1 VGPDG
6 RRRFGLAEDDLTL
19 ASGNKPYEALRH
31 RDFRR
36 FALSMLVSLVGS
48 QMQNVAIDWH
58 VWVLTRSPLALGLVG
73 LVRIV
78 PIVILSLVG
87 GLVADRR
94 DRRRVLIVTQSV
106 MALVALALGVVT
118 LLGRDTV
125 GLVYLL
131 TACTSAAGAF
141 DNPSRQSLVPRLVP
155 EKDLPGALAVLLSI
169 FQLASIGGPA
179 LTGLILAGTALGSAP
194 GTSALRGHTDGLAFI
209 YFLNAVSFLGVLVTL
224 FTLKTSGEVA
234 RPEGTAEN
242 PLASLREGLRFVF
255 TTPILVWTMTL
266 DFFATFFAGSMS
278 LLPIFADQVLK
289 AGPAGYGWL
298 RAAPGIGALLGSV
311 WTSVHGLPRR
321 QGRVFLWAVAAYGV
335 TTIVFGLS
343 RSFWL
348 TFGALALVGLSD
360 TISTVVRQTVRQ
372 LVTPDGLRGRMT
384 GVNMIFFMGGP
395 QLGELEAGFVASLFA
410 SAALGASVA
419 VVSGGVGT
427 LLVALFIAAR
437 AKVVRDYDWT
447 DGG

>member
-1 VGPDG
+1 M
-6 RRRFGLAEDDLTL
+6 
-19 ASGNKPYEALRH
+19 ASGHKPYEALKH

-36 FALSMLVSLVGS
+36 LAISMLVSLVGS

-73 LVRIV
+73 LVRVV
-78 PIVILSLVG
+78 PIVVLSLVG

-94 DRRRVLIVTQSV
+94 DRRRVLIVTQSA
-106 MALVALALGVVT
+106 MTLVALALGVVT
-118 LLGRDTV
+118 LLGRDSV
-125 GLVYLL
+125 GLVYVL

-141 DNPSRQSLVPRLVP
+141 DNPSRQSLLPRLVP
-155 EKDLPGALAVLLSI
+155 EKDLPGALAIMISV

-179 LTGLILAGTALGSAP
+179 LTGLILAGTAGEAP
-194 GTSALRGHTDGLAFI
+194 GRAALGGHTGGLALI
-209 YFLNAVSFLGVLVTL
+209 YFLNAASFLGVLVTL
-224 FTLKTSGEVA
+224 FTLRTSGEVA
-234 RPEGTAEN
+234 REEGGPEN
-242 PLASLREGLRFVF
+242 PLTSLKEGLRFVF
-255 TTPILVWTMTL
+255 STPILVWTMTL
-266 DFFATFFAGSMS
+266 DFFATLLAGSMS

-298 RAAPGIGALLGSV
+298 RAAPGIGALVGSV
-311 WTSVHGLPRR
+311 WISVHRLPRR
-321 QGRVFLWAVAAYGV
+321 QGRVFLWAVAAYGA

-348 TFGALALVGLSD
+348 TFGALTLVGLSD
-360 TISTVVRQTVRQ
+360 TFSTVVRQTVRQ
-372 LVTPDGLRGRMT
+372 LVTPDALRGRMT
-384 GVNMIFFMGGP
+384 SVNMIFFMGGP

-427 LLVALFIAAR
+427 LLVVAFIAAR

-447 DGG
+447 ESG

>member
-1 VGPDG
+1 MLV
-6 RRRFGLAEDDLTL
+6 TL
-19 ASGNKPYEALRH
+19 GVVTSPSGHKPYQALKH

-36 FALSMLVSLVGS
+36 LALSMLVSLVGS

-73 LVRIV
+73 LVRVV
-78 PIVILSLVG
+78 PVVILSLVG
-87 GLVADRR
+87 GIVADRH
-94 DRRRVLIVTQSV
+94 DRRRVLIVTQSA
-106 MALVALALGVVT
+106 MTFVALALGVVT
-118 LLGRDTV
+118 ILGRDSV
-125 GLVYLL
+125 GLVYVL

-141 DNPSRQSLVPRLVP
+141 DNPSRQSLLPRLVP
-155 EKDLPGALAVLLSI
+155 EKDLPGALAIMLSV
-169 FQLASIGGPA
+169 FQVASIGGPA
-179 LTGLILAGTALGSAP
+179 LTGLILAGTAGAAP
-194 GTSALRGHTDGLAFI
+194 GGASLGGHTGGLALI
-209 YFLNAVSFLGVLVTL
+209 YFLNALSFLGVLVTL
-224 FTLKTSGEVA
+224 FTLKISGEVA
-234 RPEGTAEN
+234 RAGGAPEN
-242 PLASLREGLRFVF
+242 PLASLKEGLRFVF

-298 RAAPGIGALLGSV
+298 RAAPGIGALVGSV
-311 WTSVHGLPRR
+311 WSSVRSLPRR
-321 QGRVFLWAVAAYGV
+321 QGRVFLWAVAAYGA

-360 TISTVVRQTVRQ
+360 TVSTVVRQTVRQ
-372 LVTPDGLRGRMT
+372 LVTPDALRGRMT

-427 LLVALFIAAR
+427 LLVAAFVAAR
-437 AKVVRDYDWT
+437 AKVVRDYEWRARA
-447 DGG
+447 G

>member
-1 VGPDG
+1 MTSP
-6 RRRFGLAEDDLTL
+6 
-19 ASGNKPYEALRH
+19 SGHKPYQALKH

-36 FALSMLVSLVGS
+36 LAFSMLVSLVGT

-58 VWVLTRSPLALGLVG
+58 VWILTRSPLALGLVG
-73 LVRIV
+73 LVRVV
-78 PIVILSLVG
+78 PIVIFSIVG

-94 DRRRVLIVTQSV
+94 DRRRVLIVTQSA
-106 MALVALALGVVT
+106 MTLVALTLGVVT
-118 LLGRDTV
+118 LLGRDTI

-155 EKDLPGALAVLLSI
+155 EKDLPGALAILLSG
-169 FQLASIGGPA
+169 FQVASIGGPA
-179 LTGLILAGTALGSAP
+179 LTGLILAGTAGATPAGASLH
-194 GTSALRGHTDGLAFI
+194 GHTGGLALI

-224 FTLKTSGEVA
+224 FTLQTSGEITRA
-234 RPEGTAEN
+234 EGAPEN
-242 PLASLREGLRFVF
+242 PLASLKEGLRFVF

-298 RAAPGIGALLGSV
+298 RAAPGIGALIGSV
-311 WTSVHGLPRR
+311 WTSVHSLPRR
-321 QGRVFLWAVAAYGV
+321 QGRVFLWAVAVYGAA
-335 TTIVFGLS
+335 TITFGLS
-343 RSFWL
+343 RGFWL

-372 LVTPDGLRGRMT
+372 LVTPDALRGRMT

-427 LLVALFIAAR
+427 LLVAAFIATR
-437 AKVVRDYDWT
+437 AKVVREYDWSAARPSAWPQEKK
-447 DGG
+447 

>member
-1 VGPDG
+1 M
-6 RRRFGLAEDDLTL
+6 AI
-19 ASGNKPYEALRH
+19 
-31 RDFRR
+31 
-36 FALSMLVSLVGS
+36 SMLVSLVGS

-58 VWVLTRSPLALGLVG
+58 VWVLTRSPLALGFVG
-73 LVRIV
+73 LVRVV

-94 DRRRVLIVTQSV
+94 DRRRVLIVTQSA
-106 MALVALALGVVT
+106 MTLVAFALGVVT

-141 DNPSRQSLVPRLVP
+141 DNPSRQSLLPRLVP
-155 EKDLPGALAVLLSI
+155 EKDLPGALAIMLSV
-169 FQLASIGGPA
+169 FQTASIGGPA
-179 LTGLILAGTALGSAP
+179 LTGLILAGTAVGSAQ
-194 GTSALRGHTDGLAFI
+194 GTSSLQGNTGGLALI

-224 FTLKTSGEVA
+224 FTIRTSGEVA
-234 RPEGTAEN
+234 RAEGAPEN
-242 PLASLREGLRFVF
+242 PVASLKEGLRFVF

-298 RAAPGIGALLGSV
+298 RAAPGIGALIGSV
-311 WTSVHGLPRR
+311 WSSVRGLPRR
-321 QGRVFLWAVAAYGV
+321 QGRVFLWAVTVYGAA
-335 TTIVFGLS
+335 TIVFGLS

-419 VVSGGVGT
+419 VVSGGIGT
-427 LLVALFIAAR
+427 LLVVAFIAAR
-437 AKVVRDYDWT
+437 AKFVRDYDWT
-447 DGG
+447 VAS

>member
-1 VGPDG
+1 M
-6 RRRFGLAEDDLTL
+6 L
-19 ASGNKPYEALRH
+19 
-31 RDFRR
+31 
-36 FALSMLVSLVGS
+36 LSMLGS

-58 VWVLTRSPLALGLVG
+58 IWILTRSPLALGLVG
-73 LVRIV
+73 LVRVV
-78 PIVILSLVG
+78 PIVVLSLVG
-87 GLVADRR
+87 GIVADRR
-94 DRRRVLIVTQSV
+94 DRRRVLIVTQSA
-106 MALVALALGVVT
+106 MTLVALALGVVT

-141 DNPSRQSLVPRLVP
+141 DNPSRQALLPRLVP
-155 EKDLPGALAVLLSI
+155 EKDLPGALAIMLSV
-169 FQLASIGGPA
+169 FQAASIGGPA
-179 LTGLILAGTALGSAP
+179 ITGLILAGTAAGLPQGASLSHA
-194 GTSALRGHTDGLAFI
+194 HTAGLALI

-224 FTLKTSGEVA
+224 VTLKTSGEVA
-234 RPEGTAEN
+234 SGGSAPEK
-242 PLASLREGLRFVF
+242 PLDSLREGLRFVF

-278 LLPIFADQVLK
+278 LLPIFADQVLR

-298 RAAPGIGALLGSV
+298 RAAPGIGALAGSI
-311 WTSVHGLPRR
+311 WTSVHSLPRR

-343 RSFWL
+343 RDFWL

-372 LVTPDGLRGRMT
+372 LVTPDALRGRMT

-419 VVSGGVGT
+419 VVSGGIGT
-427 LLVALFIAAR
+427 LLVVAFIAAR
-437 AKVVRDYDWT
+437 ARVVRDYDWT
-447 DGG
+447 APGG

>member
-1 VGPDG
+1 M
-6 RRRFGLAEDDLTL
+6 AI
-19 ASGNKPYEALRH
+19 
-31 RDFRR
+31 
-36 FALSMLVSLVGS
+36 SMLVSLVGT
-48 QMQNVAIDWH
+48 QMQNAAIDWH
-58 VWVLTRSPLALGLVG
+58 VWVLTRSPLALGFVG

-78 PIVILSLVG
+78 PIVVLSLVG

-94 DRRRVLIVTQSV
+94 DRRRVLLITQST
-106 MALVALALGVVT
+106 MTLVALALGAVT
-118 LLGRDTV
+118 LLGRDSV

-131 TACTSAAGAF
+131 TALTSAAGAF
-141 DNPSRQSLVPRLVP
+141 DNPSRQSLIPRLVP
-155 EKDLPGALAVLLSI
+155 QNDLPGALSIMLST

-179 LTGLILAGTALGSAP
+179 LTGLVLAGAAGAGP
-194 GTSALRGHTDGLAFI
+194 GPPSHAHAGGLALI
-209 YFLNAVSFLGVLVTL
+209 YFLNAASFFAVLLTL
-224 FTLKTSGEVA
+224 VTLKTSGEVVRA
-234 RPEGTAEN
+234 DGAPEN
-242 PLASLREGLRFVF
+242 PFASLKEGLHFVF

-278 LLPIFADQVLK
+278 LLPIFADQILK

-311 WTSVHGLPRR
+311 WSSVHGLPRR
-321 QGRVFLWAVAAYGV
+321 QGRVFLWAVVAYGA

-343 RSFWL
+343 RSFPL
-348 TFGALALVGLSD
+348 TFAALALVGLSD

-372 LVTPDGLRGRMT
+372 LVTPDALRGRMT

-410 SAALGASVA
+410 SVALGASVA

-427 LLVALFIAAR
+427 LLVVAFIAAR
-437 AKVVRDYDWT
+437 AKVVREYDWST
-447 DGG
+447 VRGSA

>member
-1 VGPDG
+1 MAA
-6 RRRFGLAEDDLTL
+6 RR
-19 ASGNKPYEALRH
+19 PYEALRH

-36 FALSMLVSLVGS
+36 LAISMLVSVVGS

-58 VWVLTRSPLALGLVG
+58 VWILTRSPLALGLLG
-73 LVRIV
+73 LVRVV
-78 PIVILSLVG
+78 PIVVLSLVG
-87 GLVADRR
+87 GLVADRH
-94 DRRRVLIVTQSV
+94 DRRRVLLVTQST
-106 MALVALALGVVT
+106 MTLVALALGTAT
-118 LLGRDTV
+118 LLGRDSV

-131 TACTSAAGAF
+131 TAATSGAGAF
-141 DNPSRQSLVPRLVP
+141 DNPSRQSLIPRLVP
-155 EKDLPGALAVLLSI
+155 EKDLPGALAINLSA

-179 LTGLILAGTALGSAP
+179 LTGLLLAGAA
-194 GTSALRGHTDGLAFI
+194 GTGPEPSQHAHAAGLALV
-209 YFLNAVSFLGVLVTL
+209 YFLNAASFLGVLLTL
-224 FTLKTSGEVA
+224 VTLKTSGDVA
-234 RPEGTAEN
+234 RAEGPEN
-242 PLASLREGLRFVF
+242 PLASLKEGLRFVF

-278 LLPIFADQVLK
+278 LLPIFADQILK

-311 WTSVHGLPRR
+311 WSSVRGLPRR
-321 QGRVFLWAVAAYGV
+321 QGRVFLWAVAAYGA

-343 RSFWL
+343 RSFAL
-348 TFGALALVGLSD
+348 TFAALAFVGLSD

-372 LVTPDGLRGRMT
+372 LVTPDALRGRMT
-384 GVNMIFFMGGP
+384 GVNMIFFTGGP

-427 LLVALFIAAR
+427 LLVVAFIAAR
-437 AKVVRDYDWT
+437 AKVVRTYDWSAVRPPA
-447 DGG
+447 